1 MPSSVI
7 RDWTYDG
14 DTQRLRITF
23 TSGEVYD
30 YEAVPPEI
38 DQGLRGAQSKGRFFS
53 RHIRD
58 RFVYRRVT

>member
-7 RDWTYDG
+7 RDWTYDS
-14 DTQRLRITF
+14 DAQRLRITF
-23 TSGEVYD
+23 TLGEVYD

-38 DQGLRGAQSKGRFFS
+38 DQGLRDAQSKGRFFS

-58 RFVYRRVT
+58 HFVYRRVT